1 MASMMAI
8 LDNEDRIKR
17 VAKDIVEDYKKRIE
31 TTPRLQK
38 AMVTCADR
46 KIAYKLYKAMR
57 DIEPI
62 WFEKKKALD
71 ESLFTEKEKEKLNE
85 VAYVNLVCTRD
96 QNDEKELYDILGDKE
111 HRKFLDS
118 EFKSTESNF
127 HIAIV
132 VDMWITG
139 FDVPCLAMLYNDKP
153 LSKHTLIQTIS
164 RVNRKYKDKEFGVII
179 DYLGIR
185 NEMRQAMKKYG
196 GDPTPKDDLEVSHEI
211 FANELQIL
219 KEMLA
224 KLNFSQ
230 FMEGKKL
237 QKLQFLQ
244 DAAEYILANSVEK
257 KGEVSFIK
265 NYIGHVKRLRSA
277 YNILN
282 PAGELNEEESAMAQ
296 CLMAVSSYVIKMT
309 ATKHDTTQ
317 MNRHVEKMVQE
328 AIFSSG
334 VETLFDEEGSE
345 ENIFSDKFMTELDDV
360 KMPNTKF
367 QLLIKLIKKAIGAY
381 RKVNK
386 VQAEKFDSMLQKVVD
401 EYNTR
406 DNLTF
411 TNDVAHATIDAVAG
425 IVDDKVKDLTDKLV
439 ELFKDLKADS
449 QKFKELGISFEE
461 KAFFDV
467 LVNVRDSHGF
477 EYPDEDC
484 IKLAKKI
491 KVLVDDMTI
500 YADFINNNNLKS
512 KLASDLMMLLYKEKY
527 PPQWSQDVFQKVL
540 EQVDNYK
547 YNQ

>member
-1 MASMMAI
+1 M
-8 LDNEDRIKR
+8 
-17 VAKDIVEDYKKRIE
+17 IVTFRFCHRSQSKS
-31 TTPRLQK
+31 L
-38 AMVTCADR
+38 
-46 KIAYKLYKAMR
+46 KLPVFKGFPT
-57 DIEPI
+57 DL
-62 WFEKKKALD
+62 W
-71 ESLFTEKEKEKLNE
+71 
-85 VAYVNLVCTRD
+85 
-96 QNDEKELYDILGDKE
+96 LYRFI
-111 HRKFLDS
+111 
-118 EFKSTESNF
+118 
-127 HIAIV
+127 HIS
-132 VDMWITG
+132 
-139 FDVPCLAMLYNDKP
+139 FYPLY
-153 LSKHTLIQTIS
+153 
-164 RVNRKYKDKEFGVII
+164 
-179 DYLGIR
+179 
-185 NEMRQAMKKYG
+185 
-196 GDPTPKDDLEVSHEI
+196 
-211 FANELQIL
+211 
-219 KEMLA
+219 
-224 KLNFSQ
+224 
-230 FMEGKKL
+230 
-237 QKLQFLQ
+237 
-244 DAAEYILANSVEK
+244 
-257 KGEVSFIK
+257 
-265 NYIGHVKRLRSA
+265 SA

-345 ENIFSDKFMTELDDV
+345 ENIFSDEFMTELDDV

>member
-1 MASMMAI
+1 M
-8 LDNEDRIKR
+8 
-17 VAKDIVEDYKKRIE
+17 
-31 TTPRLQK
+31 
-38 AMVTCADR
+38 
-46 KIAYKLYKAMR
+46 
-57 DIEPI
+57 
-62 WFEKKKALD
+62 
-71 ESLFTEKEKEKLNE
+71 
-85 VAYVNLVCTRD
+85 
-96 QNDEKELYDILGDKE
+96 
-111 HRKFLDS
+111 DS

-196 GDPTPKDDLEVSHEI
+196 GDPTPIDDLEVSHEI

-282 PAGELNEEESAMAQ
+282 PAGELDEEESAMAQ

-317 MNRHVEKMVQE
+317 MNRHVEKWCKKR
-328 AIFSSG
+328 FS
-334 VETLFDEEGSE
+334 
-345 ENIFSDKFMTELDDV
+345 
-360 KMPNTKF
+360 
-367 QLLIKLIKKAIGAY
+367 A
-381 RKVNK
+381 
-386 VQAEKFDSMLQKVVD
+386 VV
-401 EYNTR
+401 
-406 DNLTF
+406 
-411 TNDVAHATIDAVAG
+411 
-425 IVDDKVKDLTDKLV
+425 
-439 ELFKDLKADS
+439 
-449 QKFKELGISFEE
+449 
-461 KAFFDV
+461 
-467 LVNVRDSHGF
+467 
-477 EYPDEDC
+477 
-484 IKLAKKI
+484 
-491 KVLVDDMTI
+491 
-500 YADFINNNNLKS
+500 
-512 KLASDLMMLLYKEKY
+512 
-527 PPQWSQDVFQKVL
+527 
-540 EQVDNYK
+540 
-547 YNQ
+547 